1 MPIDKR
7 DSFVKVTPMKEI
19 SIHSLIDST
28 AKIKA
33 ESEKNQRQID
43 YIDSRVAPI
52 ARFDTPVC
60 IKNKPAFHVDG
71 ASVKKVEDVLD
82 QKTIVI
88 NGTFRRAE
96 EWKPTPWTAEERAAY
111 WAHRKAE
118 SERVN
123 AQTSAVI
130 SAMRERE
137 KLRKEFLGK

>member
-1 MPIDKR
+1 M
-7 DSFVKVTPMKEI
+7 KV

-33 ESEKNQRQID
+33 ESEQNQKKID
-43 YIDSRVAPI
+43 YVDSRVAPI

-123 AQTSAVI
+123 TETSAVL

-137 KLRKEFLGK
+137 KLRKEFWGR